1 MNTLKIDNDIIIN
14 TCSNFDNEQKKILLN
29 TAQITKIFY
38 PDSVTDDFD
47 ATVISIYETDFKE
60 KVKHGKNVLVGE
72 NVTIGSNCL
81 IGHNTIIEKNVSI
94 GNNCSIGSNTVIRN
108 TIIKNNIEDE
118 TTQIMK
124 NIENIL
130 KEAGLMFDNVVRT
143 KIYLTNMNDFS
154 AVNNVYGS
162 YFKSNPPAR
171 TTIEVSGLPL
181 GVNVEIDMIAV
192 FNN

>member
-1 MNTLKIDNDIIIN
+1 MKKFLFIFLILYSPSIYQQTNMKTIINSDHAPKPVGPYSQAVRAGNTLYISGQVAIDPI
-14 TCSNFDNEQKKILLN
+14 SN
-29 TAQITKIFY
+29 A
-38 PDSVTDDFD
+38 
-47 ATVISIYETDFKE
+47 
-60 KVKHGKNVLVGE
+60 
-72 NVTIGSNCL
+72 
-81 IGHNTIIEKNVSI
+81 
-94 GNNCSIGSNTVIRN
+94 
-108 TIIKNNIEDE
+108 IIKSNIEDE

-192 FNN
+192 FDN

>member
-1 MNTLKIDNDIIIN
+1 MKKFLFIFLILYSPSIYQQTNMKTIINSKHAPKPVGPYSQAVRAGNTLYISGQVAID
-14 TCSNFDNEQKKILLN
+14 
-29 TAQITKIFY
+29 
-38 PDSVTDDFD
+38 P
-47 ATVISIYETDFKE
+47 IS
-60 KVKHGKNVLVGE
+60 
-72 NVTIGSNCL
+72 
-81 IGHNTIIEKNVSI
+81 
-94 GNNCSIGSNTVIRN
+94 N
-108 TIIKNNIEDE
+108 TIIKSNIEDE

-130 KEAGLMFDNVVRT
+130 NEAGLMFDNVVRT

>member
-1 MNTLKIDNDIIIN
+1 MKTIINSKHAPKPVGPYSQAVRAGNTLYISGQVAID
-14 TCSNFDNEQKKILLN
+14 
-29 TAQITKIFY
+29 
-38 PDSVTDDFD
+38 P
-47 ATVISIYETDFKE
+47 IS
-60 KVKHGKNVLVGE
+60 
-72 NVTIGSNCL
+72 
-81 IGHNTIIEKNVSI
+81 
-94 GNNCSIGSNTVIRN
+94 N
-108 TIIKNNIEDE
+108 TIIKSNIEDE

-143 KIYLTNMNDFS
+143 KIYLTNMKDFS